1 MLCSCSEGNKKLPI
15 TESKFKEILI
25 DIHFHEARL
34 EQFIGLTDTFFYAAG
49 KGYENV
55 FEKHGVTKKQFQ
67 ETFLYYE
74 QQPKAFEKIYE
85 EIVNKLSEEEAK
97 AGE

>member
-1 MLCSCSEGNKKLPI
+1 MLCSCSERNKKLPI

-34 EQFIGLTDTFFYAAG
+34 EQFTSMTDTFFYAIG
-49 KGYENV
+49 KGYENI
-55 FEKHGVTKKQFQ
+55 FEKHSVTKEQFQ

-74 QQPKAFEKIYE
+74 QQPAAFEKIYE
-85 EIVNKLSEEEAK
+85 EIVDKLSEEEAK